1 MKRYAHSDACH
12 TWCVFARLRQRH
24 CPVGLPPVI
33 GDAILNAEPLRHGQ
47 ANAATGG
54 IWRVRGPAGTAILK
68 VARRPSAADP
78 PKAFPTSDEPTH
90 WNYWQRE
97 ALAYQSGLAATA
109 YADAGVPARP
119 CSGPAPGP
127 TAASNY
133 GWPTSAASRAST
145 GPWRGWPGSP
155 ANSAPRRP
163 AGPPASPP
171 SRGCPAAGSPSTSP
185 RHRHRVGPVEPAVWD
200 HPNLA
205 PWPEPVRTRLRR
217 AVGGPRPGPGRRRG
231 RRTHPVSSRPLARQ
245 PGRRRRD
252 LGPARLGLRGRG
264 RGRRGSRQPDHRRLH
279 RRPDGRRPAAR
290 TRRGRC

>member
-1 MKRYAHSDACH
+1 MLA
-12 TWCVFARLRQRH
+12 
-24 CPVGLPPVI
+24 
-33 GDAILNAEPLRHGQ
+33 AEPLRHGQ

-54 IWRVRGPAGTAILK
+54 IWRVRGPVGTAILK

-109 YADAGVPARP
+109 YAGAGITAPDLLQAAPRPDGGVELWLADVGGLGGFDWPVARLARFARELGAAQARWARRVPAISWLSRRWLAQYVAE
-119 CSGPAPGP
+119 AP
-127 TAASNY
+127 N
-133 GWPTSAASRAST
+133 W
-145 GPWRGWPGSP
+145 
-155 ANSAPRRP
+155 
-163 AGPPASPP
+163 
-171 SRGCPAAGSPSTSP
+171 
-185 RHRHRVGPVEPAVWD
+185 VGPVEPAAWD

-205 PWPEPVRTRLRR
+205 PWPEAWPEPAAP
-217 AVGGPRPGPGRRRG
+217 AVGGTGPDPGRRRG

-252 LGPARLGLRGRG
+252 LGPARLGLRRRG
-264 RGRRGSRQPDHRRLH
+264 RSWRGSRQPDHRRLH

-290 TRRGRC
+290 TRRGRR